1 MSAATAPS
9 QSIPTAAESDPEALG
24 WMQGFPPPP
33 DKLITFHNGSFRSF
47 PELRWA
53 WSNIR
58 QLVPTVN
65 VWRGAGP
72 ASVLPRAEHDIGASA
87 SVTMDGRP
95 MTFERMLEETY
106 ADGIAVLH
114 RGKLIYERYFGALK
128 PHKPHI
134 AMSVTKSFTGTLAG
148 ILVAEGR
155 IDPQAPVTGYV
166 PELKASAFGDAR
178 VHEAMD
184 MTTGLEYTEVYTDK
198 NSGVF
203 GLRRANGMAPI
214 EPGYE
219 GATNI
224 FDFLCTQK
232 KQGEH
237 GKAFAYKTVN
247 SDVLAWIIRRA
258 SGMTLSD
265 LLSERIWIPMG
276 AEEDAHYHVDR
287 IGTES
292 GGGGLST
299 TLRDLARFGETI
311 RNHGRF
317 NGRQIVP
324 SQFVEEVARGGDPA
338 KFKPAGYATLPG
350 ASYRHQWWVT
360 HNAHGAC
367 MARGVHGQG
376 IYIDPK
382 AEMVIA
388 RYASHPAA
396 GNAAND
402 PVTLPAYMAL
412 AKDLMAGG

>member
-1 MSAATAPS
+1 MPVATAPN
-9 QSIPTAAESDPEALG
+9 QQPATAAETDPQTLG

-33 DKLITFHNGSFRSF
+33 DKLITFKNGSFRNF

-72 ASVLPRAEHDIGASA
+72 ASVLPRAEHDIGASK

-95 MTFERMLEETY
+95 MTFARMLEETY

-148 ILVAEGR
+148 ILVAEGK
-155 IDPQAPVTGYV
+155 IDPQAPVTEYV
-166 PELKASAFGDAR
+166 PELKKSAFGDAR
-178 VHEAMD
+178 VHETMD

-224 FDFLCTQK
+224 FDFLCGQK

-237 GKAFAYKTVN
+237 GKAFSYKTVN
-247 SDVLAWIIRRA
+247 SDVLAFICRRA

-287 IGTES
+287 VGSES

-311 RNHGRF
+311 RNGGRF

-324 SQFVEEVARGGDPA
+324 SQVIEDIARGGDPE
-338 KFKPAGYATLPG
+338 KFKPAGYTTLPG
-350 ASYRHQWWVT
+350 ASYRNQWWVT
-360 HNAHGAC
+360 HNAHGAF

>member
-1 MSAATAPS
+1 MSVATAANQQPA
-9 QSIPTAAESDPEALG
+9 IAAETDPQTLG

-33 DKLITFHNGSFRSF
+33 DKTIAFQNGSFRSF

-58 QLVPTVN
+58 QIVPTVN

-72 ASVLPRAEHDIGASA
+72 ASVLPREEHDIGASA

-95 MTFERMLEETY
+95 MTFARMLEETY

-114 RGKLIYERYFGALK
+114 RGKLIHERYFGALK

-148 ILVAEGR
+148 ILIAEGR
-155 IDPQAPVTGYV
+155 IDPQAPVTDYV
-166 PELKASAFGDAR
+166 PELRDSAFGDAR
-178 VHEAMD
+178 VHETMD

-224 FDFLCTQK
+224 FDFLCAQK

-237 GKAFAYKTVN
+237 GKAFSYKTVN
-247 SDVLAWIIRRA
+247 SDVLAFICRRA
-258 SGMTLSD
+258 SGLSLSD

-287 IGTES
+287 IGIES

-299 TLRDLARFGETI
+299 SLRDLARFGEMI
-311 RNHGRF
+311 RNHGHF

-324 SQFVEEVARGGDPA
+324 SQVVEDIARGGDPQ
-338 KFKPAGYATLPG
+338 KFKPAGYTTLSG
-350 ASYRHQWWVT
+350 ASYRNQWWVT
-360 HNAHGAC
+360 HNAHGAF